1 MDNRL
6 RKDLKRIVMM
16 YWSDEKDHW
25 EELDKGNYLHEDH
38 IFTSLNNVRNY
49 LIRLEKEEND
59 KQESK

>member
-16 YWSDEKDHW
+16 YWSDEKSHW
-25 EELDKGNYLHEDH
+25 EELGNDEDH

-49 LIRLEKEEND
+49 LISKEKKDDE
-59 KQESK
+59 